1 MEDRI
6 TRSPAKKVRI
16 SDLSNGKY
24 FYGSKEEMKPG
35 YVITPFGEKI
45 SRVNIIGAVVD
56 KFVGEDG
63 KYSSITVDDGSDAI
77 RVKSFEEFPF
87 EKIEL
92 GDMVRVVGRIKE
104 YNGEI
109 YVTYEMTEKIDDVN
123 FELMSKAEILGGLMK
138 QKKIVD
144 DIKLLSNQVD
154 EVELKAY
161 AMNTYSIDEEALSV
175 IIESKK
181 KEIDYKPIVIEVIQK
196 LDEGKGVEIK
206 RLFEI
211 LNLPENV
218 IEKTLNDLINEG
230 SLYEPTIGWL
240 RKV

>member
-16 SDLSNGKY
+16 SDLLNGKY